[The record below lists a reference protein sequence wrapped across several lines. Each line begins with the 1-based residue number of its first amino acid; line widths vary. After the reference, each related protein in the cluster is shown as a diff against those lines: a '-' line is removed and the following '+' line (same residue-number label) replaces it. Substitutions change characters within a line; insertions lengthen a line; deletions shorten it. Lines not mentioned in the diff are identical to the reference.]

1 MSPAEVPEAAALA
14 DDARVRSVWDDA
26 IERDGQML
34 VLAGNEVSL
43 LSPVATELVLAA
55 RDGISV
61 AALGA
66 HLAEVFG
73 APPGQD
79 PGAAVRDFLAA
90 LLQRGVIA
98 LD

>member
-1 MSPAEVPEAAALA
+1 MSPAEVPPVPALM

-43 LSPVATELVLAA
+43 LSPVATELVRAA
-55 RDGISV
+55 REDITV
-61 AALGA
+61 AELGE

-79 PGAAVRDFLAA
+79 PAAAVREFLAA
-90 LLQRGVIA
+90 LLQRGVIEV
-98 LD
+98 D